1 MATTKPIEGGKH
13 AAPSARDLTAY
24 QWRAAKILPG
34 TNDGKARNAALR
46 NKIDV
51 AGTGDD
57 VFGVIENPGAAAGK
71 TTTLQTLG
79 RTKLKVGEDVQP
91 TDKLRAGQGG
101 VGVKADAG
109 EAYFF
114 TVMESGKAG
123 SIVPVEFDRGTV
135 PNPQPT
141 L

>member
-51 AGTGDD
+51 AGAGDD
-57 VFGVIENPGAAAGK
+57 VFGVIENPGAAEGK
-71 TTTLQTLG
+71 ATTLQTLG
-79 RTKLKVGEDVQP
+79 RTKLKVSQDVQP
-91 TDKLRAGQGG
+91 TDKLRAGANG
-101 VGVKADAG
+101 VGVKAVAG

-123 SIVPVEFDRGTV
+123 SIVPVEFDRGTL
-135 PNPQPT
+135 PDA
-141 L
+141 